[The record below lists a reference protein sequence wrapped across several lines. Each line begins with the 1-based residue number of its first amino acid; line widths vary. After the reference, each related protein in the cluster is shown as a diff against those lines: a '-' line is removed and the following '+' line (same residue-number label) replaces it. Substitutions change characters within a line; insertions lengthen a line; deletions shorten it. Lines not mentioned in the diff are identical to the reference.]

1 MLAGS
6 RVGVGVW
13 TVREVSSGLWGKDEM
28 SGKDNGDKD
37 SDSD

>member
-13 TVREVSSGLWGKDEM
+13 TVREVSSSSWDKDKM
-28 SGKDNGDKD
+28 LGKDNGDKD
-37 SDSD
+37 GDSD